1 MEKRQHLDVLA
12 EIKMSLDIEL
22 EYLVENNDQRG
33 YNSCEQKESAAFA
46 LVRRYLGRRPSGT
59 TPGVPVS
66 PLLLAFL
73 WPGASPR

>member
-46 LVRRYLGRRPSGT
+46 LVH
-59 TPGVPVS
+59 
-66 PLLLAFL
+66 LLMVGIVF
-73 WPGASPR
+73 GFYT